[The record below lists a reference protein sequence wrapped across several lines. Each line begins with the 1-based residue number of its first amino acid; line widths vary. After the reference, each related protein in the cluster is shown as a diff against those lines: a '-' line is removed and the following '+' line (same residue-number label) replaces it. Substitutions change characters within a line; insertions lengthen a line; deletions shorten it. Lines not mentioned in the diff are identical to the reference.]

1 MKNVKKYL
9 EQIKSSNKFDK
20 EYVDC
25 LIRSIEESD
34 DKYDPSQAIIALI
47 KKRYDKNKKDSS

>member
-25 LIRSIEESD
+25 TTLGG
-34 DKYDPSQAIIALI
+34 
-47 KKRYDKNKKDSS
+47 